1 MLCPAGVSQASER
14 RMFIEYF
21 EFPVLFLLPNSTV
34 IIIVQEMMRRVR
46 RLWLIY
52 EIQYNTRLVVRHR
65 RPVKLDRLAAPVLS
79 KEN

>member
-1 MLCPAGVSQASER
+1 
-14 RMFIEYF
+14 MFIEYI

-52 EIQYNTRLVVRHR
+52 EIQDNTRLVRHR

-79 KEN
+79 KET